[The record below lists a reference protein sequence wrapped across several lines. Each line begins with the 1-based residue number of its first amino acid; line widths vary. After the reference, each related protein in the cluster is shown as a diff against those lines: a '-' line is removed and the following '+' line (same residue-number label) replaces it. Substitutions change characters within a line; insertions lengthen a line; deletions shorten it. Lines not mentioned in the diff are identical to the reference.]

1 MNGFLW
7 TAVAFALA
15 GSLPVIASNLWG
27 TYRTTAPPD
36 FGPVVVGLVLLALS
50 EAIAVVLGVI
60 GFVVVA
66 I

>member
-7 TAVAFALA
+7 TAAAFAVAGLLA
-15 GSLPVIASNLWG
+15 IIASCFWG
-27 TYRTTAPPD
+27 RTTAHHD

-50 EAIAVVLGVI
+50 EAIAIMLVAI
-60 GFVVVA
+60 GFIVKA

>member
-15 GSLPVIASNLWG
+15 GLLAIIASTFWG
-27 TYRTTAPPD
+27 RTANPND
-36 FGPVVVGLVLLALS
+36 FGPVVVGLGLLALS

-60 GFVVVA
+60 GFVVLA

>member
-1 MNGFLW
+1 MNVFLW

-15 GSLPVIASNLWG
+15 GLLAIIDSNFWG
-27 TYRTTAPPD
+27 GTADPND
-36 FGPVVVGLVLLALS
+36 FGAVVVGLILLALS